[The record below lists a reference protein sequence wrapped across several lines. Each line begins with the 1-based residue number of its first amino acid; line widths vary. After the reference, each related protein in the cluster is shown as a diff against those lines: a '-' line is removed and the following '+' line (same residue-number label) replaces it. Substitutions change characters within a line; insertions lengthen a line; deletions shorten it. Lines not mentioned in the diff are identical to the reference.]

1 MTPVSAEQFL
11 ADQFPARLRPLIP
24 TTLKTAYAAAKT
36 LIDGEP
42 ILQVES
48 ARSNAGRIISW
59 ATDLAFQRLITTNQ
73 LPFDYRWRDFA
84 KPTGR
89 YLEIRLSHSILT
101 ISNVA
106 DPRKQPRDVVF
117 RGNARLNNELVFD
130 FDQLRDEFEVRGEPH
145 FLMLHGHQQLNF
157 AHLAVPHQ
165 LRKRDFIY
173 RSTNLLLMPHE
184 VLFEVPPVE
193 ETDLDETITLK
204 EEIEKWRRDNGE

>member
-11 ADQFPARLRPLIP
+11 ADQFPIRLRPLIP
-24 TTLKTAYAAAKT
+24 TTLKTAYAAAQS

-48 ARSNAGRIISW
+48 AQAGRVISW

-73 LPFDYRWRDFA
+73 LPFDFRWRDFA

-89 YLEIRLSHSILT
+89 YLEIRLSHSVLT

-106 DPRKQPRDVVF
+106 DPRKQPRNVVF
-117 RGNARLNNELVFD
+117 RANARLNNEPVFD
-130 FDQLRDEFEVRGEPH
+130 FDELRDEFEVRGEPH
-145 FLMLHGHQQLNF
+145 FLMLHGHQELNF
-157 AHLAVPHQ
+157 AHLAVPHP
-165 LRKRDFIY
+165 LRKRNFIH
-173 RSTNLLLMPHE
+173 RSPNLLMMPHE
-184 VLFEVPPVE
+184 VPSDLPPVE
-193 ETDLDETITLK
+193 DTDVETTISLK